1 MKTSLRLYVY
11 TINIIGL
18 ALLAFT
24 LTMFPHGVLFDALVF
39 LVLAGVVQ
47 LMPVALA
54 KQSWVSVSFS
64 IAYAA
69 VLLLGPEVGALTSMV
84 IGLVASFY
92 PKRLKPHKLIF
103 NVAGLAIPAYIS
115 GQILQMAQ
123 GMSYFWLLEFIF
135 VPLLFYTINS
145 ALITFAIALTA
156 NESPFRIWNENYR
169 WPMLN
174 YLFLAWIGIGLYKAY
189 AVLNVLGLMI
199 FVLPLIMARY
209 SFKLYIDQTNKVQQ
223 HLDSL
228 QTANDMLNRKVDEVA
243 ALQKHALLMGT
254 SLNFESTLL
263 TVFARVSDEVPY
275 QALYIVWKNPDRESY
290 EQYQIKERTGI
301 ESVTLTELDVSI
313 DRVFQQGKRIVLSA
327 RESTHVKLLC
337 PMIAQGN
344 VQGVMTLL
352 CPRDLLEEIDSS
364 LDVYVSHGAAALS
377 NAYLYQ
383 RMERVANT
391 DNLTKLYNRHYFAR
405 KLSDMTKAPHVANTV
420 IIMDFDNFKDI
431 NNTYGHHIG
440 DLALHYVASLIR
452 SESRDEDIP
461 VRYGGDEFALLMP
474 NATEEI
480 GLIVAARLLEQI
492 RLPVTLEGH
501 TLSISLSFGVATC
514 LEGDGN
520 IQETVKQA
528 DKAAYFS
535 KASGKGCIT
544 LYSQIQGEGHPVYQ
558 GNSEQ
563 IVPSAE
569 EIESRRSITKGLLH
583 ALKARDVVTYNHS
596 LQVAT
601 YSVWLAQRLHL
612 PPDEIERVRFGALLH
627 DIGKLGIPDQVLKKS
642 AVLNKAEHSNM
653 RTHPVVGHDILRHF
667 GTVYDSILPI
677 LLSHH
682 ERMDGQG
689 YPHGIEASTLD
700 QAVRIVTI
708 ADAFDSMTRDSCYR
722 DKMPMHWAV
731 EELRRCKGTQFDSEL
746 VDQFL
751 EVVRQHFPDRWS
763 DSGEN
768 PDSSVVREASL
779 Q

>member
-1 MKTSLRLYVY
+1 LKTSLRLYVY

-18 ALLAFT
+18 ALVAYSLNQ
-24 LTMFPHGVLFDALVF
+24 FPQGFLLDALIF
-39 LVLAGVVQ
+39 IVLAGVVQ

-54 KQSWVSVSFS
+54 NQSWVSVSFS
-64 IAYAA
+64 IAYAS
-69 VLLLGPEVGALTSMV
+69 VLMLGSEIGVLTSV
-84 IGLVASFY
+84 AIGLVGSTY
-92 PKRLKPHKLIF
+92 PKRLKPHKVIF
-103 NVAGLAIPAYIS
+103 NIACLAIPAYIA
-115 GQILQMAQ
+115 GEILHLTSDM
-123 GMSYFWLLEFIF
+123 GTSWLYEFLL
-135 VPLLFYTINS
+135 VPLLFYTLNS
-145 ALITFAIALTA
+145 SLITFAIALTT
-156 NESPFRIWNENYR
+156 NESPGRIWNENYR

-174 YLFLAWIGIGLYKAY
+174 YLLLAWIGIGLYRAY
-189 AVLNVLGLMI
+189 EVLNVLGLLI

-223 HLDSL
+223 HMESL
-228 QTANDMLNRKVDEVA
+228 QTANGMLNRKVNEVA

-254 SLNFESTLL
+254 SLNLESTLQ

-275 QALYIVWKNPDRESY
+275 QALYIVWRSGDGAGF
-290 EQYQIKERTGI
+290 EQYKVNEHAGV
-301 ESVTLTELDVSI
+301 EVDELSEI
-313 DRVFQQGKRIVLSA
+313 DTNIARVFEEGKRLVLTA
-327 RESTHVKLLC
+327 REQTHVKLLC

-344 VQGVMTLL
+344 VQGVMALL

-377 NAYLYQ
+377 NAFLYH
-383 RMERVANT
+383 RLEKTANT
-391 DNLTKLYNRHYFAR
+391 DNLTKLYNRHFFAR
-405 KLSDMTKAPHVANTV
+405 KLAEMRQAPHVPNTV

-431 NNTYGHHIG
+431 NNRYGHHVG
-440 DLALHYVASLIR
+440 DLTLHYVASLIR
-452 SESRDEDIP
+452 MEARTQDIP

-474 NATEEI
+474 NTTEEV

-492 RLPVTLEGH
+492 RVPVELDGH
-501 TLSISLSFGVATC
+501 TLSISLSFGIATC
-514 LEGDGN
+514 IDGHCE

-544 LYSQIQGEGHPVYQ
+544 LFSQMQGDHQPVYADTS
-558 GNSEQ
+558 GSV
-563 IVPSAE
+563 VPSAV

-596 LQVAT
+596 IQVAT
-601 YSVWLAQRLHL
+601 YSVWLAQHLGL
-612 PPDEIERVRFGALLH
+612 PPEEIERVRFGALLH
-627 DIGKLGIPDQVLKKS
+627 DIGKLGIQDQVLKK
-642 AVLNKAEHSNM
+642 AALLNQAEHINM

-689 YPHGIEASTLD
+689 YPHGIEASKLD

-722 DKMPMHWAV
+722 DKLPMHWAV
-731 EELRRCKGTQFDSEL
+731 EELRRCKGTQFDPEL
-746 VDQFL
+746 VDSFL
-751 EVVRQHFPDRWS
+751 EVVQQHFPERWAEP
-763 DSGEN
+763 GED
-768 PDSSVVREASL
+768 PDPALIREASL

>member
-18 ALLAFT
+18 LLGAYT
-24 LTMFPHGVLFDALVF
+24 LTQFPSGVWWDASVF

-54 KQSWVSVSFS
+54 NQSWVSVSFS
-64 IAYAA
+64 ILYAS
-69 VLLLGPEVGALTSMV
+69 VLLLGPDVGALTAAV
-84 IGLVASFY
+84 CGLVGSFY
-92 PKRLKPHKLIF
+92 PKRLKPHKMIF
-103 NVAGLAIPAYIS
+103 NVAGLAIPAFVS
-115 GQILQMAQ
+115 GQLLQLTA
-123 GMSYFWLLEFIF
+123 GLSYFWLFEFLL

-145 ALITFAIALTA
+145 TLITFAIALTA
-156 NESPFRIWNENYR
+156 GQSPFRIWNENYR
-169 WPMLN
+169 WPMMN
-174 YLFLAWIGIGLYKAY
+174 YLLLSWIGIGLYKAY
-189 AVLNVLGLMI
+189 ALLGILGLMI
-199 FVLPLIMARY
+199 FVVPLIMARY

-228 QTANDMLNRKVDEVA
+228 QTANDMLNRKVGEVA

-254 SLNFESTLL
+254 SLNFESTVE
-263 TVFARVSDEVPY
+263 TVFARVSEEVPY
-275 QALYIVWKNPDRESY
+275 QALYIVWKNLDRDTY
-290 EQYQIKERTGI
+290 DQYQPAEEGMQSVAVPEL
-301 ESVTLTELDVSI
+301 ESAISI
-313 DRVFQQGKRIVLSA
+313 VFQEGKRLVLPA
-327 RESTHVKLLC
+327 REDTHVKLLC
-337 PMIAQGN
+337 PMIAQGD
-344 VQGVMTLL
+344 VQGVMALL

-405 KLSDMTKAPHVANTV
+405 TLSDMTKAQHVPNTV

-431 NNTYGHHIG
+431 NNSYGHHIG

-452 SESRDEDIP
+452 TEAREEDIP
-461 VRYGGDEFALLMP
+461 VRYGGDEFALLLP
-474 NATEEI
+474 NATEEV

-501 TLSISLSFGVATC
+501 PLSISLSFGVATC
-514 LEGDGN
+514 FEGN

-544 LYSQIQGEGHPVYQ
+544 LFSQIQEEGHPVYH
-558 GNSEQ
+558 GNKEP
-563 IVPSAE
+563 IVPRAE

-601 YSVWLAQRLHL
+601 YSVWLAQHL
-612 PPDEIERVRFGALLH
+612 GMPPEEIERVRFGALLH
-627 DIGKLGIPDQVLKKS
+627 DIGKLSIPDGVLKKG
-642 AVLNKAEHSNM
+642 AHLNQTEHNNM

-667 GTVYDSILPI
+667 GSVYDSILPI

-682 ERMDGQG
+682 ERVDGQG
-689 YPHGIEASTLD
+689 YPHGVEASKLD

-722 DKMPMHWAV
+722 DRMPMHWAV

-751 EVVRQHFPDRWS
+751 EVVRQHFPDRLM

-768 PDSSVVREASL
+768 PEGTVVREASL

>member
-18 ALLAFT
+18 VLVAYSLRQ
-24 LTMFPHGVLFDALVF
+24 FPHGSLLDDMIFI
-39 LVLAGVVQ
+39 VLAGVVQ

-69 VLLLGPEVGALTSMV
+69 ILLLGPEVGVLATV
-84 IGLVASFY
+84 VTGLVGSFY
-92 PKRLKPHKLIF
+92 PKRLKPHKMLF
-103 NVAGLAIPAYIS
+103 NVACLAIPAYIS
-115 GQILQMAQ
+115 GQILQLVEGQ
-123 GMSYFWLLEFIF
+123 SYFWLYEFAI
-135 VPLLFYTINS
+135 VPLLFYSLNA
-145 ALITFAIALTA
+145 ALITFAISLTTK
-156 NESPFRIWNENYR
+156 ESPVRIWNENYR
-169 WPMLN
+169 WLMLH
-174 YLFLAWIGIGLYKAY
+174 YLLLSWIGIGLYRVY
-189 AVLNVLGLMI
+189 EVLNVLGLMI

-209 SFKLYIDQTNKVQQ
+209 SFKLYIDQTNKVQL

-228 QTANDMLNRKVDEVA
+228 QTANSLLNRKVSEVA

-254 SLNFESTLL
+254 SLNLESTLQ
-263 TVFARVSDEVPY
+263 TVFARVSEEVPY
-275 QALYIVWKNPDRESY
+275 RTLYIVWRNPERASY
-290 EQYQIKERTGI
+290 EQILVHEQNGVEFIA
-301 ESVTLTELDVSI
+301 VPELDSHMAN
-313 DRVFQQGKRIVLSA
+313 VFAEGKRIVLPA
-327 RESTHVKLLC
+327 HEDTHVKLLC

-344 VQGVMTLL
+344 VQGVMALL

-377 NAYLYQ
+377 NAFLYQ
-383 RMERVANT
+383 RMEAIANT

-405 KLSDMTKAPHVANTV
+405 KQAELKNASQVPNTV
-420 IIMDFDNFKDI
+420 IVMDFDNFKDI
-431 NNTYGHHIG
+431 NNRYGHHVG
-440 DLALHYVASLIR
+440 DLALHYVASLIK
-452 SESRDEDIP
+452 SESREQDIP

-474 NATEEI
+474 NATEEV

-492 RLPVTLEGH
+492 RLPAELDGIM
-501 TLSISLSFGVATC
+501 LSISLSFGVATC
-514 LEGDGN
+514 FDANGD
-520 IQETVKQA
+520 IQETVKHA

-544 LYSQIQGEGHPVYQ
+544 LYSQIQAEHHPVYA
-558 GNSEQ
+558 GTSGE
-563 IVPSAE
+563 IVPSAQ

-596 LQVAT
+596 IGVAT
-601 YSVWLAQRLHL
+601 YSVWLAQHL
-612 PPDEIERVRFGALLH
+612 GLPQEEIERVRFGALLH
-627 DIGKLGIPDQVLKKS
+627 DIGKLGIPDQVLKKAATLS
-642 AVLNKAEHSNM
+642 QTEHSNM
-653 RTHPVVGHDILRHF
+653 RTHPVVGHDILKHF

-722 DKMPMHWAV
+722 DKLPMHWAV
-731 EELRRCKGTQFDSEL
+731 EELRRCKGTQFDPEL
-746 VDQFL
+746 VELFL
-751 EVVRQHFPDRWS
+751 EVVQQHFPERWS
-763 DSGEN
+763 ESGELAGR
-768 PDSSVVREASL
+768 SLAREASL